1 MNGHKPLF
9 WCAII
14 AQVVG
19 AQVFFWD
26 ALPDYRELTA
36 GGEVVGTPKDF
47 VVAVFGL
54 VLMQAAYWYAR
65 RLQPQVRFRH
75 RVVLG
80 HVLLCVSEVS
90 FFFVSAL
97 ATVAMF
103 DHWRRSQFILWKVVL
118 MASAIFAFFC
128 YKRQLAS
135 VGDTCWSHIPSR
147 LKKQRSNREKPAK
160 PEEIAAAE
168 FLALTLRKFAVQ
180 RSEILFGFTR
190 SRGTK
195 QFHQTR
201 LIRIA
206 HWRLAIL
213 LNPFGMLSPQI
224 IVNLLHQV

>member
-1 MNGHKPLF
+1 MNGSASKRLF

-36 GGEVVGTPKDF
+36 GEVVVGTPDDF
-47 VVAVFGL
+47 GFAVFGL
-54 VLMQAAYWYAR
+54 VAMQSAYWYAG

-103 DHWRRSQFILWKVVL
+103 DMKNRRWRIFLLW
-118 MASAIFAFFC
+118 
-128 YKRQLAS
+128 
-135 VGDTCWSHIPSR
+135 
-147 LKKQRSNREKPAK
+147 
-160 PEEIAAAE
+160 
-168 FLALTLRKFAVQ
+168 
-180 RSEILFGFTR
+180 
-190 SRGTK
+190 
-195 QFHQTR
+195 
-201 LIRIA
+201 
-206 HWRLAIL
+206 
-213 LNPFGMLSPQI
+213 
-224 IVNLLHQV
+224 QV

>member
-1 MNGHKPLF
+1 MNGSASKHLF

-36 GGEVVGTPKDF
+36 GEVVVGTPGDF
-47 VVAVFGL
+47 ALAMFGL
-54 VLMQAAYWYAR
+54 VVMQSAYWYGR
-65 RLQPQVRFRH
+65 RLQLEIRFRY

-103 DHWRRSQFILWKVVL
+103 DHWRRSQFVFWKL
-118 MASAIFAFFC
+118 MLLASALFAFFC

-135 VGDTCWSHIPSR
+135 VGD
-147 LKKQRSNREKPAK
+147 
-160 PEEIAAAE
+160 
-168 FLALTLRKFAVQ
+168 ALLEAQPKGAGKATT
-180 RSEILFGFTR
+180 EG
-190 SRGTK
+190 
-195 QFHQTR
+195 
-201 LIRIA
+201 
-206 HWRLAIL
+206 
-213 LNPFGMLSPQI
+213 
-224 IVNLLHQV
+224 